1 LSVVLLAKSIN
12 LTLSPRS
19 LMLPRFRSG
28 RTHSVA
34 MAALVP
40 AIHAFNARRRGC
52 AGQAPDVRDARD
64 REKGAT
70 RGCAM
75 MMKIRIAVVG
85 GKAGRASTADRPCSD
100 RDVRDRENIFRPAP
114 FTAISMPA
122 SLARCRRGCRST
134 RARRGRIGYGGMTDD
149 QTQARPSVRL
159 YGPPSEPIVP

>member
-1 LSVVLLAKSIN
+1 PGLVAQLE
-12 LTLSPRS
+12 S
-19 LMLPRFRSG
+19 LEWPLDAAATYMLPRFRSG

-75 MMKIRIAVVG
+75 MMNTRIPVFALAIVRPPA
-85 GKAGRASTADRPCSD
+85 AGARSRA
-100 RDVRDRENIFRPAP
+100 
-114 FTAISMPA
+114 
-122 SLARCRRGCRST
+122 
-134 RARRGRIGYGGMTDD
+134 
-149 QTQARPSVRL
+149 
-159 YGPPSEPIVP
+159 